1 MAVVETIRIEGDTSG
16 IENKIQKLN
25 KSIENLVDTVE
36 DVGSESKKSFD
47 KMDKESAE
55 TTKAVKKTDGTLKG
69 FIKNI
74 KGAAKAAAAIA
85 VVRAAFLQTQVA
97 VDAVNTAM
105 NTLTIAINN
114 FQSLFSGGII
124 QGLKTAFELGKQ
136 LTKLEKEA
144 LLADVERQKV
154 QLENQKLAEQE
165 RQDRDDIT
173 KSINDRIAANENI
186 AKILDDQITKEKALI
201 DQQVIAAQARFDAS
215 GKIEDQ
221 IVLRQ
226 KQLQQIELEERTTSV
241 ESERLA
247 NKNALITE
255 QNSLREQQ
263 NINDAEAIRL
273 GLEIIR
279 VNKKSQETDVL
290 LEEVPVGSK
299 ETFANTYIGRLKE
312 QAHFAERSMQLL
324 INFNNKRIEEEEKA
338 GNTEN
343 AEYEALL
350 RNKLDLEAQ
359 YNEESLAFQNEI
371 FQARADN
378 IVGGF
383 DLASQGA
390 QAFADLNDAL
400 SAGDQAN
407 AEQAFKRTKALQLAG
422 AIANT
427 AAAVTAQLAVP
438 QDALTGANF
447 VKAGIALTTGLAQI
461 ATIKSTKFE
470 QEATTLPTTT
480 VSAPTQPAQFNIV
493 GQSGTNQLLE
503 GIAGTFDR
511 PVRAYVV
518 SGEVLSGSQLDRQ
531 RLRTATFP

>member
-1 MAVVETIRIEGDTSG
+1 MAVVETIKIEGDTSG

-25 KSIENLVDTVE
+25 KTIEGLVDTVE
-36 DVGSESKKSFD
+36 DVGTESKKSFD

-74 KGAAKAAAAIA
+74 KLAAVAAAGIA
-85 VVRAAFLQTQVA
+85 VVKGAFQQTQVA

-114 FQSLFSGGII
+114 FQSIFSGGII

-154 QLENQKLAEQE
+154 QLENQKLAEKS

-173 KSINDRIAANENI
+173 KSIKDRIAANENI
-186 AKILDDQITKEKALI
+186 ATILDAQIIKEKTLI
-201 DQQVIAAQARFDAS
+201 EQQVAAAQARFDAS
-215 GKIEDQ
+215 GKIEDE

-226 KQLQQIELEERTTSV
+226 KQLQLSELEERTTSV

-247 NKNALITE
+247 NENALRTE

-279 VNKKSQETDVL
+279 VNKKSKETDVL
-290 LEEVPVGSK
+290 LEDVLVGSK

-312 QAHFAERSMQLL
+312 QAHFAKRSMQLL

-338 GNTEN
+338 GNTET

-350 RNKLDLEAQ
+350 QNKLALEAQ

-383 DLASQGA
+383 DLASQSA

-407 AEQAFKRTKALQLAG
+407 AEEAFKRTKALQLAG

-531 RLRTATFP
+531 RIRTATFP